1 MRFKLFESRHDVHI
15 RRSREYLEEA
25 CIARVEHQAAA
36 EHHMALA
43 RMYAERI
50 ARLEA
55 EIYAANQPRATPV
68 PSGRTATATRPGD
81 TTPAEA
87 DGNTVVYPVYP
98 SRSTRP

>member
-1 MRFKLFESRHDVHI
+1 LFESRHEVHI

-25 CIARVEHQAAA
+25 CIARVAHQAAA

-55 EIYAANQPRATPV
+55 EIHAANQPRAIPV
-68 PSGRTATATRPGD
+68 AHTRTSAATRPGD
-81 TTPAEA
+81 NASPEA

-98 SRSTRP
+98 NRAARP